1 MKTDKQ
7 LRADVQDELEWEPS
21 ISDAETIGVAV
32 EDGIVT
38 LTGSVKSFSEKWAAE
53 NAAERVAGVKAV
65 SVELEV
71 QLPSDYSRTDTDI
84 ARAAVDSLRW
94 NVNVPTD
101 RVKATVENGFVTLQ
115 GDVDYKFQKKA
126 AEDAVRYLTGVT
138 GLVNQIDVKPSAS
151 PGAIKDQIEKA
162 FKRSAQLDA
171 NQISV
176 RVSGGK
182 VTLSGRV
189 STWLERDDAEDAA
202 WRAPGVSDVEN
213 DLTIA
218 A

>member
-1 MKTDKQ
+1 MKTDKL
-7 LRADVQDELEWEPS
+7 LRTDVQDELEWEPS

-53 NAAERVAGVKAV
+53 NAAERVSGVKAV
-65 SVELEV
+65 SDDLEV
-71 QLPSDYSRTDTDI
+71 HLASDYSRTDTDI
-84 ARAAVDSLRW
+84 ARAAVDALRW

-101 RVKATVENGFVTLQ
+101 RVKVTVEKGFVTLK
-115 GDVDYKFQKKA
+115 GDVDYRFQKEA
-126 AEDAVRYLTGVT
+126 AADAVRHLTGVT
-138 GLVNQIDVKPSAS
+138 GLLNQIDVKPSAS
-151 PGAIKDQIEKA
+151 AGAIKDQIEKA
-162 FKRSAQLDA
+162 FKRSAEFDA
-171 NQISV
+171 TQISV

-202 WRAPGVSDVEN
+202 WRAPGVFDVEN

>member
-7 LRADVQDELEWEPS
+7 LRTDVQDELEWEPS

-65 SVELEV
+65 SDDLEV
-71 QLPSDYSRTDTDI
+71 HLASDYSRTDTDI
-84 ARAAVDSLRW
+84 ARAAVDALRW

-101 RVKATVENGFVTLQ
+101 RVKVTVENGFVTLQ
-115 GDVDYKFQKKA
+115 GDVDYKFQKEA
-126 AEDAVRYLTGVT
+126 AADGVRHLTGVT
-138 GLVNQIDVKPSAS
+138 GLSNQIDVKPSAS
-151 PGAIKDQIEKA
+151 AGAIKDQIEKA
-162 FKRSAQLDA
+162 FKRSAEFDA
-171 NQISV
+171 TQISV

-202 WRAPGVSDVEN
+202 WRAPGVFDVEN